1 MFTIINSFKN
11 IFRYRNKYTLFGILF
26 GVIITVSSICI
37 GVFLRMSIATNTI
50 IREYAGVATVNTAL
64 KDVTDIYNLPDRLS
78 RKDYDIL
85 KTIEHID
92 DIEVHKYNFNSTF
105 IKPDVS
111 PLDVKINSFDHI
123 EAPIFIIGYN
133 LSTAHLIPN
142 EVVLQSG
149 RMFEN
154 EYECIIAHNPKA
166 TDEDSIKWNNIVIGD
181 TITIENNDGIN
192 KKFSVVGILEEFKND
207 TSNTNR
213 RILYTSLGGAE
224 YFDEFAPVED
234 TGIFGYNLTE
244 FTIDDINSGADIID
258 SSIQIKMGY
267 EILAYLDDPEDFFH
281 VQTDLYKVELS
292 SYMFTLEPLFTDFK
306 SLLNITRVMENNS
319 LGFTIITTVLLFV
332 ITIISTITLLNTR
345 KYEIAVL
352 RSVGMSKNKLM
363 ISYLIELLLFIWGI
377 TLISFIIAQ
386 VILPSIITPIF
397 NNIQPMVSND
407 IYTNIVGSPFSNVMY
422 NFCVVL
428 GGASSLVVLSLLLF
442 CIYIMKFE
450 PIKIFNKQ
458 Y

>member
-1 MFTIINSFKN
+1 
-11 IFRYRNKYTLFGILF
+11 
-26 GVIITVSSICI
+26 
-37 GVFLRMSIATNTI
+37 
-50 IREYAGVATVNTAL
+50 
-64 KDVTDIYNLPDRLS
+64 
-78 RKDYDIL
+78 
-85 KTIEHID
+85 
-92 DIEVHKYNFNSTF
+92 
-105 IKPDVS
+105 
-111 PLDVKINSFDHI
+111 
-123 EAPIFIIGYN
+123 
-133 LSTAHLIPN
+133 
-142 EVVLQSG
+142 
-149 RMFEN
+149 MFEN